1 MIKKV
6 CTNFN
11 SSLYIRWIWPLL
23 GFLFRNTK
31 CMHDIIYCRRS
42 KVWSAPICN
51 LVISLQSTNFPCY
64 LTFSN
69 RLVSPN
75 AQFNSRLAGRS
86 EKRYESS
93 QYVKKHHILSHQ
105 RWNFLANTSN
115 VSFFQWIFAKI
126 PQLCLLW
133 KFSLTGREVARYFE
147 KLKK

>member
-1 MIKKV
+1 
-6 CTNFN
+6 
-11 SSLYIRWIWPLL
+11 
-23 GFLFRNTK
+23 
-31 CMHDIIYCRRS
+31 MHDIIYCRRS

-51 LVISLQSTNFPCY
+51 PVISLQSTNFPCY

-93 QYVKKHHILSHQ
+93 QYVKKHQILSHQ

-115 VSFFQWIFAKI
+115 VSSFQWIFAKI
-126 PQLCLLW
+126 PQLCLLCW
-133 KFSLTGREVARYFE
+133 KFSLTGREVKKQWFFCN
-147 KLKK
+147 LKIKCLSCSSKKVKQLKWPLEMKMNP